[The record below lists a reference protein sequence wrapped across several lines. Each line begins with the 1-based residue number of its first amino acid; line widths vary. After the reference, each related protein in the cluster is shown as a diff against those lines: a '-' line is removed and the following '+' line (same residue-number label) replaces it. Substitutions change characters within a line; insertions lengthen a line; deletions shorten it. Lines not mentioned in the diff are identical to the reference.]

1 MCGRYSITTN
11 PAQLALRFDAT
22 NTPAALAPRYN
33 AAPTQHLPAI
43 LNEAPSRIELLR
55 WGLVPSWAKDP
66 KIGARLINARVETA
80 AQKPSFR
87 QAWRQRRC
95 LVLTD
100 GFYEWQRAPQGKV
113 PTRVTLKS
121 GEPFAFAGLWEMW
134 QDTEGVPLRTFTILT
149 TTPNELMAPI
159 HNRMPVIL
167 HPEHERLWLDG
178 TAPSTGWGDV
188 LRPYPAEQML
198 AYPVSPRV
206 NSPRHDEPEVTAPLD
221 ASGAAARLP

>member
-11 PAQLALRFDAT
+11 PAQLALRFEATDA
-22 NTPAALAPRYN
+22 PAALAPRYN
-33 AAPTQHLPAI
+33 AAPTQRLPAI

-100 GFYEWQRAPQGKV
+100 GFYEWQPTPQGKV
-113 PTRVTLKS
+113 PTRVMLKS
-121 GEPFAFAGLWEMW
+121 GQPFAFAGLWEMW
-134 QDTEGVPLRTFTILT
+134 RDAEGAPLRAFTILT
-149 TTPNELMAPI
+149 TAPNELMTPI

-167 HPEHERLWLDG
+167 RPEHERPWLDG
-178 TAPSTGWGDV
+178 TAPGGDWSEV
-188 LRPYPAEQML
+188 LGPYPAEQMM

-206 NSPRHDEPEVTAPLD
+206 NSPRNDDPEVLVSLD
-221 ASGAAARLP
+221 PSGAAGRLL